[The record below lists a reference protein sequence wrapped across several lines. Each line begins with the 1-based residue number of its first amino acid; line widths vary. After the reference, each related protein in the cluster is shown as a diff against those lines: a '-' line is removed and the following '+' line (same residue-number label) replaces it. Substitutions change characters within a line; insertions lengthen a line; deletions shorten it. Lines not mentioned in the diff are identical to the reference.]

1 MKRYSEK
8 LFHPD
13 ASGLNHKAYGE
24 GCKHFNSGDFN
35 RAKSSFET
43 ALEYWPL
50 DSIALMAL
58 GNCFDELKK
67 PSRAEKC
74 YRKSLKH
81 SAVKDIANVLYN
93 LGNSL
98 FDQGKMVEAIECYS
112 KISEQ
117 EKVYSSAQRN
127 IKLANESIAQK
138 NS

>member
-8 LFHPD
+8 SFHPK
-13 ASGLNHKAYGE
+13 ASDLNHEAYRE
-24 GCKHFNSGDFN
+24 ACKHYNVGDFN
-35 RAKSSFET
+35 RAKCLFET

-50 DSIALMAL
+50 DPQALMAL
-58 GNCFDELKK
+58 GNCFDELNK
-67 PSRAEKC
+67 PLRAEKC
-74 YRKSLKH
+74 YRKSLKY
-81 SAVKDIANVLYN
+81 SAEKDVASVLYN

-112 KISEQ
+112 KISGQ

-127 IKLANESIAQK
+127 SKLANESIVQK